1 MNARP
6 QDLISRY
13 TVADYLTWPDDERW
27 ELIDGVAYS
36 MAPAP
41 TVKHQGIAGRFYS
54 RLEQRLSGKT
64 CRPFIAPV
72 DVVLSESNV
81 VQPDVFVVCDPAK
94 ITDKN
99 IQGAPDLVVE
109 VLSPATATRDLREKK
124 ALYMSAGVREYLI
137 VDPLELYVQ
146 RFRLDDNG
154 HYGEGEIFAP
164 REELPLVSLD
174 GCVVPLWEIFELPAP
189 GEDAGEAGLRREP

>member
-6 QDLISRY
+6 QALVSRY

-27 ELIDGVAYS
+27 ELIDGIAYG

-41 TVKHQGIAGRFYS
+41 VVRHQGITGEFFGYLREK
-54 RLEQRLSGKT
+54 LKGKT

-124 ALYMSAGVREYLI
+124 ALYMRAGVLEYLI

-146 RFRLDDNG
+146 RFRLDENG
-154 HYGEGEIFAP
+154 HYGAGDIFAP

-174 GCVVPLWEIFELPAP
+174 GCVVPLWEIFELPPP
-189 GEDAGEAGLRREP
+189 GEDGGEAGGTP

>member
-6 QDLISRY
+6 QDRAGRY

-27 ELIDGVAYS
+27 ELIDGIAYA

-41 TVKHQGIAGRFYS
+41 TTKHQGIAGRLYS
-54 RLEQRLSGKT
+54 RLEQRLNGKP

-72 DVVLSESNV
+72 DVVLSEGDV

-94 ITDKN
+94 ITEKN

-109 VLSPATATRDLREKK
+109 VLSPTTATRDLREKK
-124 ALYMSAGVREYLI
+124 ALYMCAGVLEYVV

-146 RFRLDDNG
+146 RFRLDENG
-154 HYGEGEIFAP
+154 RYGAGDIFAP
-164 REELPLVSLD
+164 REELPLATLD

-189 GEDAGEAGLRREP
+189 GEDGGEAGAAP

>member
-6 QDLISRY
+6 QDLVPRF

-27 ELIDGVAYS
+27 ELIDGVAYG

-72 DVVLSESNV
+72 DVVLSENDV

-109 VLSPATATRDLREKK
+109 VLSPRTAAKDLREKK
-124 ALYMSAGVREYLI
+124 ALYQRAGVLEYVV

-146 RFRLDDNG
+146 RFRRQDNG
-154 HYGEGEIFAP
+154 PFCESEIFAP
-164 REELPLVSLD
+164 QEELPLATLE

-189 GEDAGEAGLRREP
+189 GEESGMTPAIP

>member
-27 ELIDGVAYS
+27 ELIDGVAYA

-41 TVKHQGIAGRFYS
+41 NTRHQDITLNFAAFFKEK
-54 RLEQRLSGKT
+54 LKGKT

-72 DVVLSESNV
+72 DVVLSEGDV

-109 VLSPATATRDLREKK
+109 VLSPATAARDLREKK
-124 ALYMSAGVREYLI
+124 ALYQRVGVPEYVVI
-137 VDPLELYVQ
+137 DPLELYVQ
-146 RFRLDDNG
+146 RFRLDENG

-174 GCVVPLWEIFELPAP
+174 GCVVPLWEIFELPPP
-189 GEDAGEAGLRREP
+189 GEDAGAAEATP